1 MALTIERCRD
11 IAAAERRLEAA
22 LGERRGGQP
31 LARVNILVGSGL
43 QRLYHQRR
51 LAQRIGPLAA
61 IYFFTPADLAREIA
75 DRADL
80 PKRTPLPP
88 GAAPLLLDDII
99 HNLAADHQIRELDP
113 NSPGLAEALHVTF
126 TDLREG
132 GVDAET
138 FTRFAH
144 DRPAPADDRRI
155 IADLAALY
163 AAWRERAAGRDRVAG
178 LRDRPSFYEDALAQA
193 VQPHDI
199 AAALGG
205 APLIV
210 TGMYDFTR
218 VQRQLLASCAA
229 QVPVHVLIPT
239 PDGDDHAAA
248 LADTLEAETDAE
260 PLPHASAQSTSAAA
274 AGFSTSDPRAEAAET
289 ARRVLDAAAEGVKFH
304 EMAILHRAGAAGDA
318 SLADAL
324 RRADIPAFVAGGQ
337 PVLHTNPGRAAL
349 RLLELLCDKP
359 QRPQL
364 LEFLGNPTLRAPL
377 RAGPRPKPLQWE
389 RISRSA
395 RLTSDWA
402 EFHSHLEQHLD
413 SLKRS
418 DAERPYE
425 QQATRE
431 LLDVCDDLQSRAEQ
445 IAQAGNWSEAVEV
458 MLDALND
465 YINDGRGRPDS
476 DAAEDAP
483 DDYPRLIDAIRA
495 ALSELG
501 GIDRIE
507 ARYTSA
513 RLLHAA
519 RGALNKSRL
528 RPRRA
533 LQGVLIGNAAGAA
546 RTLRFDAVFVT
557 GMAERSF
564 PAVPRQ
570 DPLLPDSARRDLNTQ
585 IGAEALR
592 LGQTRTRLDR
602 LAFTL
607 IEQAARKQ
615 LTLSY
620 ARRASAVGGPSHP
633 SVLLTQAIGR
643 ANDSANAAPLDEEA
657 LNRNERFQRLPAA
670 VSEAAPR
677 PDDDGAPIWGAEQR
691 ALDESDLRIA
701 MLSAPGVVGHQL
713 LLEIGG
719 LPAERADIAR
729 RGRNSP
735 QFTEFDGLIRPP
747 GDLWNP
753 FDGQR
758 TLSATAL
765 ERYAAC
771 PYRFFLAN
779 ILGVHAVEEPE
790 EGGELSVLDRGSLMH
805 EILEA
810 WVQNWLD
817 KKRPD
822 WPEYAHDP
830 DPLLEVATT
839 KLDEAEQKRQ
849 LGPPGIADGLR
860 RQVLDDLEQ
869 ARQAEAKR
877 AAAEPHWRPRSVER
891 KFENVELDAGEDRVV
906 IVNGRIDRVDEA
918 PGGRRRAIDYK
929 TGKHRRAAAE
939 AFRSGYL
946 MQLPLYLHAMEQD
959 DRGELAASTAEF
971 FYVSAKGGFQR
982 EPLDGIELAA
992 HGTPDA
998 LTPADELEHVLET
1011 ISDGIVNGAFF
1022 PFPFRSAQKKPDDTH
1037 CKWCDFQPACNSQ
1050 VAPRYITKQR
1060 RNQSL
1065 TADFEHLVAKRIR

>member
-1 MALTIERCRD
+1 MPLTIERCRD
-11 IAAAERRLEAA
+11 IAAAERRLQAA
-22 LGERRGGQP
+22 LGERRADQP

-99 HNLAADHQIRELDP
+99 HKLAADHQIRELDP

-138 FTRFAH
+138 FASFAH
-144 DRPAPADDRRI
+144 DRPANADDRRI

-163 AAWRERAAGRDRVAG
+163 AAWRERAAK

-193 VQPHDI
+193 RPHDI

-218 VQRQLLASCAA
+218 VQRRLLARCAS
-229 QVPVHVLIPT
+229 QVPVHVLIPA

-260 PLPHASAQSTSAAA
+260 SLPHAPVQSTPAAA
-274 AGFSTSDPRAEAAET
+274 GGFSTSDPRAEAAET
-289 ARRVLDAAAEGVKFH
+289 ARRVLDAAAGGVKFH

-364 LEFLGNPTLRAPL
+364 LEFLGNPTLRARLPV
-377 RAGPRPKPLQWE
+377 GPRPKPLQWE
-389 RISRSA
+389 RISRNA
-395 RLTSDWA
+395 RLTSDWT
-402 EFHSHLEQHLD
+402 EFHSHLEQHLG
-413 SLKRS
+413 SLKRN

-431 LLDVCDDLQSRAEQ
+431 LLAVCDDLKSRADQ
-445 IAQAGNWSEAVEV
+445 IAHAGNWSDAVEV
-458 MLDALND
+458 VLKALDD
-465 YINDGRGRPDS
+465 YINDGRGRPDP

-483 DDYPRLIDAIRA
+483 DDYPNLINAIRA
-495 ALSELG
+495 ALNDLSD
-501 GIDRIE
+501 IDRIG

-546 RTLRFDAVFVT
+546 RTLRFDAVFVP

-570 DPLLPDSARRDLNTQ
+570 DPLLPDSARRDLNAQ

-615 LTLSY
+615 FTLSY

-643 ANDSANAAPLDEEA
+643 ANGSGTAPLDEEA
-657 LNRNERFQRLPAA
+657 LNRNERFHRLPAA

-677 PDDDGAPIWGAEQR
+677 PNDDGAPIWGAEQR

-729 RGRNSP
+729 RGRSSP
-735 QFTEFDGLIRPP
+735 GFTEFDGVIRPP

-810 WVQNWLD
+810 WVQNWLNQ
-817 KKRPD
+817 KRPD
-822 WPEYAHDP
+822 WLEYAHDP
-830 DPLLEVATT
+830 APLLEVATT
-839 KLDEAEQKRQ
+839 KLDEAEKKRQ
-849 LGPPGIADGLR
+849 LGPRGIADGLR

-891 KFENVELDAGEDRVV
+891 KFENVELDAGEDRIL

-929 TGKHRRAAAE
+929 TGKHRRDAAE

-959 DRGELAASTAEF
+959 DRGELASSTAEF